1 MESIEQLL
9 ISNINQKAK
18 EIDSLTKELNKNT
31 HVNNFVYKYYIYFNI
46 MHINYLHRNLKK
58 E

>member
-31 HVNNFVYKYYIYFNI
+31 HVNNFVYINIIYFLI
-46 MHINYLHRNLKK
+46 LCILIICIGI
-58 E
+58 